1 MEVNKKNYQTQMK
14 NMLKRRKDQ
23 ERDKV
28 ALQEQVN
35 ALDLEVKGAQEELH
49 KKKEVAKS
57 ADFGLFKN
65 KLAQNLKPKE
75 DVPAVLSLD
84 LDKE

>member
-1 MEVNKKNYQTQMK
+1 
-14 NMLKRRKDQ
+14 
-23 ERDKV
+23 
-28 ALQEQVN
+28 
-35 ALDLEVKGAQEELH
+35 
-49 KKKEVAKS
+49 VAKS

-75 DVPAVLSLD
+75 DVPAILSLD